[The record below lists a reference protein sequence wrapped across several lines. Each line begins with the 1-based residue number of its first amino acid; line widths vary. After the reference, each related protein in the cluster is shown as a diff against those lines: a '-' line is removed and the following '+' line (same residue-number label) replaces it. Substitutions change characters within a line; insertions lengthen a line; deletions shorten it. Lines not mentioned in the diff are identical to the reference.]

1 MNITEAMIEA
11 GARAIFMRGWEM
23 PRGFASDDDFFR
35 ERKKWNAEEWDWALS
50 DARACLTAAIP
61 AAEAQGAVLCV
72 VPGEMDH
79 MTAGTQS
86 GPQFVTGHNA
96 CRAAVIAGRVV
107 V

>member
-1 MNITEAMIEA
+1 MTITEAMIEA
-11 GARAIFMRGWEM
+11 GARAIYADTFGLHIGW
-23 PRGFASDDDFFR
+23 DDDT
-35 ERKKWNAEEWDWALS
+35 ERQHERMRDK
-50 DARACLTAAIP
+50 ARACLTAAIP

-96 CRAAVIAGRVV
+96 CRAAVLAGRVV